1 MRLIL
6 GLWAVEKLV
15 KQLTVEDPKRQVK
28 ANFDLTLHH
37 AQLAITLQSP
47 FNCSIV
53 TSIRLVE

>member
-6 GLWAVEKLV
+6 GLWAVEKLF

-37 AQLAITLQSP
+37 KLQK
-47 FNCSIV
+47 I
-53 TSIRLVE
+53 

>member
-15 KQLTVEDPKRQVK
+15 KQLTVEDPTRAHLRQVK

-37 AQLAITLQSP
+37 KLKKI
-47 FNCSIV
+47 
-53 TSIRLVE
+53 